1 LRINTAF
8 WPSEFVVP
16 RPAGSDVDVVV
27 RIAKPDLFMLVGIKD
42 DLEQRLGRPVD
53 LVTYREQMN
62 RFLRKRIDS
71 EAVYA

>member
-1 LRINTAF
+1 M
-8 WPSEFVVP
+8 
-16 RPAGSDVDVVV
+16 DVVV

-42 DLEQRLGRPVD
+42 ELEQRLRRPVD

-62 RFLRKRIDS
+62 RFLRIRIDR